1 MKREPLL
8 SVRDLKVQFR
18 TDRAL
23 VRAVDGVSFDVHA
36 GETLAVVGES
46 GSGKSVTAMSIL
58 RLIES
63 QGGSIAG
70 GSIKFRGKEL
80 LALSEAE
87 MRHVRGNDIA
97 MIFQEPMTSLN
108 PVYTIGNQIG
118 ETLRLHRRMSESE
131 ARQEAIRLL
140 ELVNMPDPE
149 QRIDG
154 YPHQL
159 SGGMRQRVMIAM
171 ALSCRPKLLIADEP
185 TTALDV
191 TVQAQILE
199 LMQELQERLGMAIL
213 LITHDLGVVATN
225 ADEVAVMYA
234 GRIVEQASVIDLFE
248 APKHPYTA
256 GLLASLPQLDKRTQ
270 LIPIAGNVPDAS
282 RLPTGCPFHPRCVF
296 RLELCSEVDP
306 PLEPVPS
313 AAARTSACH
322 YVKRHPDAALLPLL
336 AEKRAGKDTA

>member
-1 MKREPLL
+1 
-8 SVRDLKVQFR
+8 
-18 TDRAL
+18 
-23 VRAVDGVSFDVHA
+23 
-36 GETLAVVGES
+36 
-46 GSGKSVTAMSIL
+46 
-58 RLIES
+58 
-63 QGGSIAG
+63 
-70 GSIKFRGKEL
+70 
-80 LALSEAE
+80 

-108 PVYTIGNQIG
+108 PVYTIGNQIS
-118 ETLRLHRRMSESE
+118 ETLRLHRGMSDFE

-149 QRIDG
+149 QRVDG

-171 ALSCRPKLLIADEP
+171 ALSCQPKLLIADEP

-234 GRIVEQASVIDLFE
+234 GRIVERASVVELFE

-256 GLLASLPQLDKRTQ
+256 GLLASLPQLDKRTE

-282 RLPTGCPFHPRCVF
+282 RLPSGCPFHPRCAF

-306 PLEPVPS
+306 PLEPVPGG
-313 AAARTSACH
+313 AARTSACH

-336 AEKRAGKDTA
+336 AEKRAGKEPA